1 MNQPTTSRIHGCVEC
16 GGTTVRIAIMRVS
29 NHELPQTL
37 SDFEIL
43 EKKTMQ
49 TDPRE
54 ECVSAIIEMFLTHK
68 PDQIGIS
75 SFGPI
80 DLNRNS
86 DTWGSI
92 MTVASSSKAGWAQY
106 SLAQELS
113 QKIYNGDRTNVF
125 VVSDVYGAAIAEY
138 KLANHYAE
146 HALAYVTVGTGIG
159 VGLYIRG

>member
-1 MNQPTTSRIHGCVEC
+1 
-16 GGTTVRIAIMRVS
+16 MRVS
-29 NHELPQTL
+29 NHDSAQTPA
-37 SDFEIL
+37 DFEIL

-54 ECVSAIIEMFLTHK
+54 DCVSAIIGMLTTHR

-86 DTWGSI
+86 YTWGSI
-92 MTVASSSKAGWAQY
+92 MTAASVSKAGWAQY
-106 SLAQELS
+106 SLAQELA
-113 QKIYNGDRTNVF
+113 QKIYNRDRSNVF
-125 VVSDVYGAAIAEY
+125 LASDVYGAAIAEY
-138 KLANHYAE
+138 KLANHHAE

-159 VGLYIRG
+159 VGLYIKG